1 MKDMVSFGNTI
12 EKSLSQVLNTQD
24 SYQYILLLTLFD
36 VYCRCWCYIV
46 NWCSGRLKLLT
57 NVITSKLRVRCI
69 DISDYAH
76 VETKLMKT

>member
-12 EKSLSQVLNTQD
+12 EKCLSQVLNTQD
-24 SYQYILLLTLFD
+24 SYQYILLLPLFD

-57 NVITSKLRVRCI
+57 NIITSKLRVRCI